1 MSAQIID
8 GKAIAKEIREEIKL
22 KVKKLQRKGFVPGL
36 AVILVGDDPASQVY
50 VNNKAKACQEC
61 GIRSQVIRMPEVTSE
76 EELLQL
82 IQQLNENNE
91 IHGILVQLPLPHHI
105 RETLI
110 IEAINPLKD
119 VDGLHPENVGKLW
132 NGNAYIKPCTPY
144 GCIELLRRTIKDFR
158 GKKAVV
164 VGRSILMGKPIA
176 ALLLSEN
183 ATVTICHS
191 YTQNLPEITRTADIL
206 IVAVGKPG
214 YITGEMIKPGAVVLD
229 VGTSRLTNGKLVGDV
244 DYESAFER
252 AGWITPVPGGVGP
265 MTITMLLQNTLEAAN
280 EQKNL
285 CGK

>member
-61 GIRSQVIRMPEVTSE
+61 GIKSQVIRMPGTTSE

-82 IQQLNENNE
+82 IEQLNQNNDV
-91 IHGILVQLPLPHHI
+91 HGILVQLPLPHHI
-105 RETLI
+105 NEKVI

-119 VDGLHPENVGKLW
+119 VDGLHPENVGKIW
-132 NGNAYIKPCTPY
+132 AGNAYLKPCTPY
-144 GCIELLRRTIKDFR
+144 GCIELLQRTSKDLR

-164 VGRSILMGKPIA
+164 VGRSILVGKPIA
-176 ALLLSEN
+176 ALLLREN

-191 YTQNLPEITRTADIL
+191 YTQNLPEITRSADIL
-206 IVAVGKPG
+206 VVAIGKPC

-229 VGTSRLTNGKLVGDV
+229 VGMNRLADGKLVGDV
-244 DYESAFER
+244 DYASAFER

-265 MTITMLLQNTLEAAN
+265 MTITMLLQNTLEAAY
-280 EQKNL
+280 EQKSL
-285 CGK
+285 CRK

>member
-8 GKAIAKEIREEIKL
+8 GKAIAKEIREEIKS

-61 GIRSQVIRMPEVTSE
+61 GIKSQVIRMPGTTSE

-82 IQQLNENNE
+82 IEQLNQNNDV
-91 IHGILVQLPLPHHI
+91 HGILVQLPLPHHI
-105 RETLI
+105 SEKVI

-132 NGNAYIKPCTPY
+132 TGNAYLKPCTPY
-144 GCIELLRRTIKDFR
+144 GCIELLQRTSKDLR

-164 VGRSILMGKPIA
+164 VGRSILVGKPIA
-176 ALLLSEN
+176 ALLLKEN

-191 YTQNLPEITRTADIL
+191 YTQNLPEITRSADIL
-206 IVAVGKPG
+206 VVAIGKPC

-229 VGTSRLTNGKLVGDV
+229 VGMNRLADGKLVGDV
-244 DYESAFER
+244 DYASAFER

-265 MTITMLLQNTLEAAN
+265 MTITMLLQNTLEAAY

-285 CGK
+285 CRK